1 MIVHLLYQ
9 SIMLVNATPTG
20 TKLLTPRMMIGS
32 YFPLSHLI
40 NQRLMIKW
48 SAIVNL

>member
-9 SIMLVNATPTG
+9 SIMLVNATPTE
-20 TKLLTPRMMIGS
+20 TKLLTPRMT
-32 YFPLSHLI
+32 LSHLI